1 MRPIAIDVTL
11 SVVCVSVC
19 LSVTGAVYFSCMYSR
34 CDMSTWIFIRIY
46 GYDLDEP
53 YNTGWTDRDAVWA
66 TESRGTKKPCIRW
79 GSRSSYGKRQFFGSC
94 PAHWKAF
101 GVSAAVYAAKE
112 IIPLSATAWSE
123 KYYLIL
129 NNGTTCDAAVH
140 QNFLT
145 TCYYYYCYYYYYDSL
160 EPPAGVMTSII
171 ICELSV

>member
-79 GSRSSYGKRQFFGSC
+79 GSRLSYGKR
-94 PAHWKAF
+94 
-101 GVSAAVYAAKE
+101 
-112 IIPLSATAWSE
+112 
-123 KYYLIL
+123 
-129 NNGTTCDAAVH
+129 
-140 QNFLT
+140 NFW
-145 TCYYYYCYYYYYDSL
+145 
-160 EPPAGVMTSII
+160 
-171 ICELSV
+171 ELSGPLKSVWSLCCGVRCKRNHSIVSDCMKRKILFNTQYRHDVRCGRSSKFFDHLLLLLLLLLLLWQPRASCWGYD